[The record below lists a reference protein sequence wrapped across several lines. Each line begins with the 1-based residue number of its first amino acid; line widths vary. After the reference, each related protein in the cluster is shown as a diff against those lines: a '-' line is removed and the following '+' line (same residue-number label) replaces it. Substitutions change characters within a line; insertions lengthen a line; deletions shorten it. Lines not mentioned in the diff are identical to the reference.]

1 MLTNIFFIIIF
12 FSQLNLLLICKSLSH
27 DRLLLLTQQMS
38 TFLTLMN
45 CDLLKEHIKMRKIS
59 EEIMERLKKSDYWE
73 EIISRDSAGE
83 SQYRDISIIHILFQS
98 QTLSK
103 RKQSSEAVSWK
114 KRAFKSYILSSR
126 QWSGIIHFQ
135 VKRDNQCI
143 SLWYS

>member
-59 EEIMERLKKSDYWE
+59 QEIMERLKKSDY
-73 EIISRDSAGE
+73 
-83 SQYRDISIIHILFQS
+83 
-98 QTLSK
+98 
-103 RKQSSEAVSWK
+103 
-114 KRAFKSYILSSR
+114 
-126 QWSGIIHFQ
+126 
-135 VKRDNQCI
+135 
-143 SLWYS
+143 